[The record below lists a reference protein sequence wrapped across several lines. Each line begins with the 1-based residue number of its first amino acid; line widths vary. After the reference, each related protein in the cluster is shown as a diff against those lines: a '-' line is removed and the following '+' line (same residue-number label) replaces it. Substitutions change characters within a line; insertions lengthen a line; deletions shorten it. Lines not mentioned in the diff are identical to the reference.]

1 MRKQYVVSKGPTFR
15 VWVAIYHDGVLIRQ
29 DKVWID
35 DFDDFIVK
43 LEREGY
49 EKAYTK
55 EEVQNAKEDYE
66 RKVAHQLVEEKR

>member
-1 MRKQYVVSKGPTFR
+1 MRKQYVVSKGPTFK
-15 VWVAIYHDGVLIRQ
+15 VWIATYHDGALMRQ

-55 EEVQNAKEDYE
+55 EEVQKAKEDYE
-66 RKVAHQLVEEKR
+66 RKLAHQLVGTD

>member
-1 MRKQYVVSKGPTFR
+1 MRKQYVVSKGPTFK
-15 VWVAIYHDGVLIRQ
+15 VWIATYHDGALMRQ

-55 EEVQNAKEDYE
+55 EEVQKAKEDYE
-66 RKVAHQLVEEKR
+66 RKLAHQLVRAD

>member
-15 VWVAIYHDGVLIRQ
+15 IWIATYHDGVLIRQ

-55 EEVQNAKEDYE
+55 EEVQKAKEDYE

>member
-15 VWVAIYHDGVLIRQ
+15 VWVATYHDGVLMRQ

-35 DFDDFIVK
+35 DFDDFTVK

-55 EEVQNAKEDYE
+55 EEVQKAKEDYE
-66 RKVAHQLVEEKR
+66 RKVAHQLVRAD

>member
-1 MRKQYVVSKGPTFR
+1 MRKQYVVSKGPTFK
-15 VWVAIYHDGVLIRQ
+15 VWIATYHDGVLMRQ

-43 LEREGY
+43 LESEGY

-55 EEVQNAKEDYE
+55 EEVQKAKEDYE
-66 RKVAHQLVEEKR
+66 RKLARQLARAD

>member
-15 VWVAIYHDGVLIRQ
+15 VWIATYHDGVLVRQ

-35 DFDDFIVK
+35 DLDDFIVK
-43 LEREGY
+43 LERDGY

-55 EEVQNAKEDYE
+55 EEVQKAKEDYE
-66 RKVAHQLVEEKR
+66 RKLARQFVRAD

>member
-1 MRKQYVVSKGPTFR
+1 MRKQYVVRKGPTFR
-15 VWVAIYHDGVLIRQ
+15 VWVAIYHDGVLMRQ

-35 DFDDFIVK
+35 DFDDFTVK

-55 EEVQNAKEDYE
+55 EEVQKAKEDYE
-66 RKVAHQLVEEKR
+66 RKVVHQLVRAD